1 MAIKTSSDQ
10 NSVAPSVK
18 ERIEAL
24 YNHSRLFEMIAE
36 CPQAGIHETFGR
48 EWALSVAHVEGEVHR
63 CGRAVE
69 YFLQKNPQ
77 YGEPTLSE
85 AEYKSVMDDL
95 VHALL
100 LHGM

>member
-1 MAIKTSSDQ
+1 MTIKTSSDK
-10 NSVAPSVK
+10 NSAAPSIK

-24 YNHSRLFEMIAE
+24 YNHNRLFKMIDG
-36 CPQAGIHETFGR
+36 CPQIGIHETFGR

-69 YFLQKNPQ
+69 HFLQKNAHSR
-77 YGEPTLSE
+77 EPTPFE
-85 AEYKSVMDDL
+85 AEYKDIMNDL